1 MFADMPAAVRSRASG
16 FSLLEVLVAFVI
28 LTVVAGTLF
37 KLFSGALANAS
48 AAEDYSRAVLI
59 AESVLAET
67 ASVRPLRETTRD
79 GTADDGRVHWSAK
92 VATYTPP
99 GVPPEVEQMAQ
110 SIATRLYRVSVD
122 VEFPAP
128 SGGTRTLSLA
138 TTRIGSK
145 DTLQ

>member
-1 MFADMPAAVRSRASG
+1 MRHESG

-28 LTVVAGTLF
+28 LTLVAATLF

-67 ASVRPLRETTRD
+67 ASLKPLREGTRE
-79 GTADDGRVHWSAK
+79 GTADDGRIRWSARI
-92 VATYTPP
+92 APYTPP
-99 GVPPEVEQMAQ
+99 DVPADVELAAQ
-110 SIATRLYRVSVD
+110 TIATRLYRVSVD

-128 SGGTRTLSLA
+128 TGGTRTLALA
-138 TTRIGSK
+138 TTRIGAK
-145 DTLQ
+145 EALQ

>member
-1 MFADMPAAVRSRASG
+1 MTSRRVAG

-28 LTVVAGTLF
+28 LTLVAATLF
-37 KLFSGALANAS
+37 KLFSAALANVS

-79 GTADDGRVHWSAK
+79 GTADDGRVHWTAK
-92 VATYTPP
+92 VAAYTPP
-99 GVPPEVEQMAQ
+99 GVPPEVEQMAR

-128 SGGTRTLSLA
+128 TGGTRTLELA
-138 TTRIGSK
+138 TTRIGRK